1 MDETAILNSITTNY
15 PGVEMIS
22 AYGYQMFFYGS
33 DRKLP
38 FATLISSDTEYDRVS
53 NLDRPGVYRLNIG
66 ISKDTFQAMF
76 PSTETGAYDYTAL
89 DTFMPHPEY
98 AKQHYVCVL
107 SPSETTFEKVCAL
120 LTEAYERAA
129 RRTPQTDA

>member
-1 MDETAILNSITTNY
+1 MDETTILDYITTNY

-33 DRKLP
+33 DRKLS
-38 FATLISSDTEYDRVS
+38 FATVISSDTEYDHIS

-66 ISKDTFQAMF
+66 ISRESFQAMF
-76 PSTETGAYDYTAL
+76 PSAETEAYDYTAL
-89 DTFMPHPEY
+89 DTIMPHPEY

-107 SPSETTFEKVCAL
+107 SPSETTFEKVRGL

-129 RRTPQTDA
+129 RRTARSDA

>member
-1 MDETAILNSITTNY
+1 MDEATILDYIKTNY

-33 DRKLP
+33 DRKLS
-38 FATLISSDTEYDRVS
+38 FATLISSDTEYDHIS

-66 ISKDTFQAMF
+66 ISKETFRAMF
-76 PSTETGAYDYTAL
+76 PSAETAYDYTAL

-107 SPSETTFEKVCAL
+107 APSEATFEKIRAL

-129 RRTPQTDA
+129 RRSPQDSA